1 MDSQLNLIHAE
12 VRLHDLLEHEVRFDG
27 PIRKWGGEVALTV
40 RAAGPGDDGAL
51 ERLAALDERPLPPA
65 PLLIGEVG
73 CLALA
78 AVSLADESVV
88 ADPFVPTREIVALLR
103 LRARQLR
110 RRGRGWRRLAGR
122 RAPLLLL

>member
-1 MDSQLNLIHAE
+1 MDPQLNLIHSEA
-12 VRLHDLLEHEVRFDG
+12 RLHDLLEHAVRFDG
-27 PIRKWGGEVALTV
+27 PIRKWGGEVAVTV
-40 RAAGPGDDGAL
+40 RAAGPGDAGAL

-78 AVSLADESVV
+78 ALSLADNRVV
-88 ADPFVPTREIVALLR
+88 ADPFVPTREVVALLK

-110 RRGRGWRRLAGR
+110 PPGRGWRRIAGR
-122 RAPLLLL
+122 RAPLLL